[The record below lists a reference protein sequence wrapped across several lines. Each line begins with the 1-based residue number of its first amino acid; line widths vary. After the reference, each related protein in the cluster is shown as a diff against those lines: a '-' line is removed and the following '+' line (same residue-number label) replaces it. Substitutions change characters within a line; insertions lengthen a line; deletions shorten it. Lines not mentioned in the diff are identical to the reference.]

1 MSDAPR
7 LPSLLN
13 RPRSIAPP
21 VPTSPIVSQ
30 YARLFSVEQTATY
43 CSCAKRQV
51 RYWISRGLLH
61 PVRLDR
67 RLRIDRVEVDRLIE
81 RAMQRDLR
89 PPPRAPR
96 PKRLN
101 PSPPGGSAI
110 GNVTGS
116 IIREAAP

>member
-7 LPSLLN
+7 LPSFCN
-13 RPRSIAPP
+13 RRRSIAPP
-21 VPTSPIVSQ
+21 VPTSPVVSQ

-51 RYWISRGLLH
+51 RYWIARGLLH

-89 PPPRAPR
+89 PPPRAST
-96 PKRLN
+96 PKRVD
-101 PSPPGGSAI
+101 PFPPGGSASRSL
-110 GNVTGS
+110 TGS
-116 IIREAAP
+116 ISREAAP